1 LKRPYPAVRNSRKPA
16 LRVPASKLQRAN
28 GGGLSFTILIV
39 DDSVL
44 IRHELRS
51 CIEKNTEWQICGEA
65 ENGQVAVNKVQELS
79 PDVVI
84 MDFQMPVMN
93 GIDAA
98 RQIAK
103 SAPDTAIVMLTM
115 HNGEELRQEARS
127 AGIQEVLSKSES
139 VADHL
144 LATLRKVCAGSQK
157 FMPGPAI

>member
-1 LKRPYPAVRNSRKPA
+1 
-16 LRVPASKLQRAN
+16 
-28 GGGLSFTILIV
+28 LSFTILIV

-65 ENGQVAVNKVQELS
+65 ENGQVAVDKVQELS

-103 SAPDTAIVMLTM
+103 SAPNTAIVMLTM
-115 HNGEELRQEARS
+115 HNGEQLRQEARS
-127 AGIQEVLSKSES
+127 AGILDVLSKSES

-144 LATLRKVCAGSQK
+144 LATLRKFCPPSQK
-157 FMPGPAI
+157 FAPRATG

>member
-1 LKRPYPAVRNSRKPA
+1 MECPYPAVRNSRKPA
-16 LRVPASKLQRAN
+16 LRVPARNLQRAN

-44 IRHELRS
+44 LRHALRS
-51 CIEKNTEWQICGEA
+51 CIEKNSEWQICGEA
-65 ENGQVAVNKVQELS
+65 ENGQDAVDKVQELR

-103 SAPDTAIVMLTM
+103 SAPNTAIVMLTM
-115 HNGEELRQEARS
+115 HNGEQLRREAQS
-127 AGIQEVLSKSES
+127 AGIQEVLSKSER
-139 VADHL
+139 VADRL
-144 LATLRKVCAGSQK
+144 LATLRKLCAGSQK
-157 FMPGPAI
+157 FTPRAAS

>member
-1 LKRPYPAVRNSRKPA
+1 M
-16 LRVPASKLQRAN
+16 
-28 GGGLSFTILIV
+28 SFKILIV
-39 DDSVL
+39 DDSDL
-44 IRHELRS
+44 IRHALRC

-65 ENGQVAVNKVQELS
+65 ENGQVAVNKAQELS

-98 RQIAK
+98 RRITL
-103 SAPDTAIVMLTM
+103 SAPNTAIVMLTM
-115 HNGEELRQEARS
+115 HNGEQLRREARS

-144 LATLRKVCAGSQK
+144 LAALRKVCARSQK
-157 FMPGPAI
+157 LIPRRAI

>member
-1 LKRPYPAVRNSRKPA
+1 M
-16 LRVPASKLQRAN
+16 
-28 GGGLSFTILIV
+28 SFTILIV

-44 IRHELRS
+44 IRHALRS

-65 ENGQVAVNKVQELS
+65 ENGQVAVNKAQELS

-98 RQIAK
+98 RQITK
-103 SAPDTAIVMLTM
+103 TAPNTAIVMLTM
-115 HNGEELRQEARS
+115 HNGEQLRGEARS

-139 VADHL
+139 VADRL
-144 LATLRKVCAGSQK
+144 LAALRKVCARSQK
-157 FMPGPAI
+157 FVPRTAS